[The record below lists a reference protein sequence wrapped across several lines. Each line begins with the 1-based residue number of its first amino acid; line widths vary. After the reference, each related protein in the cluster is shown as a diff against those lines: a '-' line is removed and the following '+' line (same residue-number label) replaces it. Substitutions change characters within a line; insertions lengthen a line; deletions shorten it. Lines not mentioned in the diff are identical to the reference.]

1 MTGREEALLHII
13 AIGYLLREQGVHRIV
28 AAVAFCNLQPLR
40 LFCLRMA
47 AVMMV
52 MAAVLFIGTMVMM
65 DLLASVVCKHAEQL
79 HRVVV
84 GAFVDLESSECRQIY
99 RQQQSYRDIAC
110 KLFHLNIILSR

>member
-1 MTGREEALLHII
+1 MMT
-13 AIGYLLREQGVHRIV
+13 VV
-28 AAVAFCNLQPLR
+28 
-40 LFCLRMA
+40 
-47 AVMMV
+47 MV

-84 GAFVDLESSECRQIY
+84 GAFVDLESRECRQVD

-110 KLFHLNIILSR
+110 KLFHLKIILSR